1 MAVKLSVYGTVFN
14 SEKSVGLSISKLQD
28 IFSGID
34 GGFELV
40 IVDNYSNDRTFE
52 SLKKMSEI
60 YENVYI
66 FREKSNRGLGRQKAF
81 EKTTGQ
87 YTLYFDL
94 DDVLL
99 DSTYRILLE
108 KYEIFLKK
116 DIIVDGMCR
125 KNIIEDIGG
134 WRSLNAGEDYELSA
148 RAIKKGYKLLSIPAI
163 KSLSYEDITK
173 QKREKVVL
181 NESRYSKGFIE
192 KNLRRLNYIADFSLG
207 TCIRISDLKYFY
219 KYEKTAMLAGISIN
233 YVQRRKPFC
242 VDPSVSNIEFVEARR
257 GFIDPGLFGIPKD
270 MWLAGS
276 TRHISNYVI
285 EKRMNYFKNKGYS
298 YVTWTQD
305 YIWMTPCD
313 KKRKIIINQC
323 DKSRYG

>member
-1 MAVKLSVYGTVFN
+1 MVALKLSVYGTVFN
-14 SEKSVGLSISKLQD
+14 SEKSIELCISKLHD
-28 IFSGID
+28 TFSGID

-40 IVDNYSNDRTFE
+40 ITDNYSNDGTFE

-87 YTLYFDL
+87 YTLYIDL

-108 KYEIFLKK
+108 KYENFLKK

-125 KNIIEDIGG
+125 RNIIEDIGG

-163 KSLSYEDITK
+163 KSLSYEDITG
-173 QKREKVVL
+173 QKREKAL
-181 NESRYSKGFIE
+181 FNESRYSKAFIE
-192 KNLRRLNYIADFSLG
+192 KNLRRVNWLTDLSLG
-207 TCIRISDLKYFY
+207 TCIRISDIKYFH
-219 KYEKTAMLAGISIN
+219 KYEKAAILTGISLN
-233 YVQRRKPFC
+233 YVNRRKPFC
-242 VDPSVSNIEFVEARR
+242 VDPSVSNIEYVEAHR
-257 GFIDPGLFGIPKD
+257 GSIDPGLFGIPKD
-270 MWLAGS
+270 RWLAGI
-276 TRHISNYVI
+276 TRHVSDFVI
-285 EKRMNYFKNKGYS
+285 KKRMDYFMNRGYS
-298 YVTWTQD
+298 HVTWTQD
-305 YIWMTPCD
+305 YISMTPCD
-313 KKRKIIINQC
+313 KNKQNYN
-323 DKSRYG
+323 KSA

>member
-1 MAVKLSVYGTVFN
+1 MALRLSVYGTVFN
-14 SEKSVGLSISKLQD
+14 SEKSIRLSISKLQN
-28 IFSGID
+28 IFSGIG

-40 IVDNYSNDRTFE
+40 IVDNYSIDGTFE
-52 SLKKMSEI
+52 SLKKTSEI
-60 YENVYI
+60 YENVCI

-108 KYEIFLKK
+108 RYENFLKK

-125 KNIIEDIGG
+125 RNIIDDIGG

-148 RAIKKGYKLLSIPAI
+148 RAIKRGYKLLSIPAI
-163 KSLSYEDITK
+163 KALPYEDITG
-173 QKREKVVL
+173 QKREKVL
-181 NESRYSKGFIE
+181 MNESRYSKGFIE
-192 KNLRRLNYIADFSLG
+192 KNLRRLNWLADLRLG
-207 TCIRISDLKYFY
+207 TCIRISDLKCFY
-219 KYEKTAMLAGISIN
+219 KYEKAAMLAGISMN
-233 YVQRRKPFC
+233 FVQRRKPFC
-242 VDPSVSNIEFVEARR
+242 VDPSSSNIEYVEARR

-270 MWLAGS
+270 RWLAGI
-276 TRHISNYVI
+276 TRHVI
-285 EKRMNYFKNKGYS
+285 DRVIKKRMDYFMDKGYR

-305 YIWMTPCD
+305 YISMTPHD
-313 KKRKIIINQC
+313 KNKQNYN
-323 DKSRYG
+323 KSVG